1 MIKNSLE
8 SEIKNLSIGLPKIMK
23 YGNGNEIESGIGK
36 NPVEEAY
43 LTKKGFRG
51 DGVADLRYH
60 GGLDRAV
67 CIYPYEHYLLWKE
80 EFKNNL
86 LSIPTFGENLTV
98 TNMLEKDVNIG
109 DIYRLGD
116 AIIQITQGRI
126 PCSTITKKTN
136 NPLLLKRMIQTGY
149 TGYLGRVLEE
159 GIVNKNSKIEL
170 LDSHPKQVSILYA
183 NMIYY
188 HNKTD
193 SNGIRRILDVGE
205 LANEWKEL
213 LLNLL
218 NKISPLT

>member
-23 YGNGNEIESGIGK
+23 YENGNEIESGIDK
-36 NPVEEAY
+36 NPVDEAY

-67 CIYPYEHYLLWKE
+67 CLYPYEHYLLWRM
-80 EFKNNL
+80 EFKNPLN
-86 LSIPTFGENLTV
+86 IPTFGENLTV

-109 DIYRLGD
+109 DIYRIGD

-136 NPLLLKRMIQTGY
+136 HPLLLKRMIQTGY
-149 TGYLGRVLEE
+149 TGYLGRVLVE
-159 GIVNKNSKIEL
+159 GNVSKNSKITL

-183 NMIYY
+183 NNIYY
-188 HNKTD
+188 HNRTD
-193 SNGIRRILDVGE
+193 ANGIRRILAVEE
-205 LANEWKEL
+205 LANEWKGL
-213 LLNLL
+213 LVNHL
-218 NKISPLT
+218 NKF